1 MSDLVFMV
9 TATAASCVGVG
20 VVGWYALHATR
31 RRSVTLAVVICA
43 LVPMVA
49 VIVAVQ
55 VNVRAMFLSDHD
67 ADVIA
72 VVLTTAAVLAVV
84 LAVVLGRR
92 ITAWSR
98 VVGSRLSRLTE
109 EYAGRPADA
118 ERPASAELASLTA
131 QLDEVHR
138 KLAAS
143 RAREQAIEA
152 SRRDLV
158 AALSHDLRTPLAGI
172 RALAEGLE
180 DGIVD
185 DVPQALAQLRANA
198 ERIAR
203 MADDLFELSRLRS
216 LPRTGR
222 DSLVSMRELADDVA
236 AEVRPEAEA
245 VGVRLHC
252 ELGPRLAVRGDG
264 GELTRAIANL
274 LSNAIRHTPTG
285 GEVTVA
291 GATTEGTV
299 VLSVSDGCGGIAAE
313 DLPRLF
319 EVGWRGDPGRGG
331 NGQPGSGLGLAI
343 VREVMEAHG
352 GTVSVVNVVG
362 GCRFDLRLPA
372 TAAV

>member
-1 MSDLVFMV
+1 MSDLVFML
-9 TATAASCVGVG
+9 TATAASCLGVG
-20 VVGWYALHATR
+20 VAGWFALHATR

-98 VVGSRLSRLTE
+98 SVGNRLSRLTE
-109 EYAGRPADA
+109 EYAGRPFDG
-118 ERPASAELASLTA
+118 ERPASAELATLTA

-180 DGIVD
+180 DGIVE
-185 DVPQALAQLRANA
+185 DVPQALAQLRANT

-222 DSLVSMRELADDVA
+222 DSLVSMRELTDDVV

-245 VGVRLHC
+245 AGVRLRC
-252 ELGPRLAVRGDG
+252 ELGARLAVRGDG
-264 GELTRAIANL
+264 GELTRALANL

-291 GATTEGTV
+291 GATADGTV
-299 VLSVSDGCGGIAAE
+299 LLSVRDGCGGIAAE

-343 VREVMEAHG
+343 VREVMAAHG
-352 GTVSVVNVVG
+352 GTVNVINVDG

-372 TAAV
+372 AASA

>member
-1 MSDLVFMV
+1 MSDLVFML
-9 TATAASCVGVG
+9 TATAASCIGVG
-20 VVGWYALHATR
+20 VAGWFALHATR
-31 RRSVTLAVVICA
+31 RRSVTIAVVICA

-98 VVGSRLSRLTE
+98 SVGNRLSRLTE
-109 EYAGRPADA
+109 EYAGRPVEG
-118 ERPASAELASLTA
+118 ERPASAELATLTA

-185 DVPQALAQLRANA
+185 DVPQALAQLRANT

-222 DSLVSMRELADDVA
+222 DSLVSMRELADDVV

-245 VGVRLHC
+245 AGVRLRC
-252 ELGPRLAVRGDG
+252 ELGARLAVRGDG
-264 GELTRAIANL
+264 GELTRALANL

-291 GATTEGTV
+291 GATAAGTV
-299 VLSVSDGCGGIAAE
+299 LLSVCDGCGGIASE

-319 EVGWRGDPGRGG
+319 EVGWRGDPGRAG

-343 VREVMEAHG
+343 VREVMAAHG
-352 GTVSVVNVVG
+352 GTVNVINVDG

-372 TAAV
+372 AAPA

>member
-20 VVGWYALHATR
+20 VAGWFALHATR

-98 VVGSRLSRLTE
+98 IVGNRLSRLTE
-109 EYAGRPADA
+109 DYAGRQDDG
-118 ERPASAELASLTA
+118 ERPASAELATLTA

-180 DGIVD
+180 DGIVE

-198 ERIAR
+198 ERMAR

-222 DSLVSMRELADDVA
+222 DSLVSMRELADDVV

-245 VGVRLHC
+245 GGVRLRC
-252 ELGPRLAVRGDG
+252 KLGARLAVHGDG
-264 GELTRAIANL
+264 GELTRALANL

-291 GATTEGTV
+291 GATTGGTV
-299 VLSVSDGCGGIAAE
+299 VLSVSDGCGGIAPA
-313 DLPRLF
+313 DLRRLF

-331 NGQPGSGLGLAI
+331 NGQPGSGLGLAL

-352 GTVSVVNVVG
+352 GTVEVINVDG

-372 TAAV
+372 IATA

>member
-1 MSDLVFMV
+1 MSELAFML
-9 TATAASCVGVG
+9 TATAASCLGVG
-20 VVGWYALHATR
+20 VAGWFALHATR

-67 ADVIA
+67 AEVIA

-92 ITAWSR
+92 IAA
-98 VVGSRLSRLTE
+98 GSRSLGHRLNRLTE
-109 EYAGRPADA
+109 EYTADGGA
-118 ERPASAELASLTA
+118 DQPASAELATLTA

-143 RAREQAIEA
+143 RAREQALEA

-180 DGIVD
+180 DGVVA
-185 DVPQALAQLRANA
+185 DVPQALAQLKANTD
-198 ERIAR
+198 RMTR

-216 LPRTGR
+216 VPRHRR
-222 DSLVSMRELADDVA
+222 DSLVSMRELADDVV
-236 AEVRPEAEA
+236 AEMQPEAA
-245 VGVRLHC
+245 AAGVRLQC
-252 ELGPRLAVRGDG
+252 ELDARLAVRGDG
-264 GELTRAIANL
+264 GELTRALANL
-274 LSNAIRHTPTG
+274 LSNGVRHTPAG

-291 GATTEGTV
+291 GTSADSTV
-299 VLSVSDGCGGIAAE
+299 LISVTDGCGGIPAT
-313 DLPRLF
+313 DLSQVF

-343 VREVMEAHG
+343 VREVMAAHG
-352 GTVSVVNVVG
+352 GSVEVTNIHG
-362 GCRFDLRLPA
+362 GCRFDLHLPA
-372 TAAV
+372 A

>member
-1 MSDLVFMV
+1 MSDLVFMM
-9 TATAASCVGVG
+9 TATAASCFGVG
-20 VVGWYALHATR
+20 VAGWFALHATR
-31 RRSVTLAVVICA
+31 RLSVTLAVVICA

-84 LAVVLGRR
+84 LAVLLGRR

-98 VVGSRLSRLTE
+98 VVGNRLSRLTE
-109 EYAGRPADA
+109 EYAVRQDDA
-118 ERPASAELASLTA
+118 ERPASAELATLTA

-185 DVPQALAQLRANA
+185 DVPQALAQLRANT

-222 DSLVSMRELADDVA
+222 DSLVSLRELADDVV

-245 VGVRLHC
+245 VGVSLRC
-252 ELGPRLAVRGDG
+252 ELDARLAVRGDG
-264 GELTRAIANL
+264 GELTRALANL
-274 LSNAIRHTPTG
+274 LSNAIRHTPAG
-285 GEVTVA
+285 GEVIVA
-291 GATTEGTV
+291 GATADGRV
-299 VLSVSDGCGGIAAE
+299 VVSVSDGCGGIAAE

-319 EVGWRGDPGRGG
+319 EVGWRGDPERGG

-343 VREVMEAHG
+343 VREVMAAHG
-352 GTVSVVNVVG
+352 GTVEVFNVGG

-372 TAAV
+372 TAAG

>member
-1 MSDLVFMV
+1 VSDLVFML

-20 VVGWYALHATR
+20 VAGWFALHATR

-84 LAVVLGRR
+84 LAVLLGRR

-98 VVGSRLSRLTE
+98 IVGTRLSRLTE
-109 EYAGRPADA
+109 EYAGQPVDG
-118 ERPASAELASLTA
+118 ERPASAELATLTA

-185 DVPQALAQLRANA
+185 DVPKALAQLRANTD
-198 ERIAR
+198 RMAR

-222 DSLVSMRELADDVA
+222 DSLVSMRELADDVV

-245 VGVRLHC
+245 VGVRLRC
-252 ELGPRLAVRGDG
+252 ELGARLAVHGDG
-264 GELTRAIANL
+264 GELTRAVANL
-274 LSNAIRHTPTG
+274 LSNAIRHTPAG

-291 GATTEGTV
+291 GATADGTV
-299 VLSVSDGCGGIAAE
+299 VLSVCDGCGGIASE

-331 NGQPGSGLGLAI
+331 NGHPGSGLGLAI
-343 VREVMEAHG
+343 VREVMAAHG
-352 GTVSVVNVVG
+352 GTVNVINIDG

-372 TAAV
+372 AAA

>member
-1 MSDLVFMV
+1 MSDLVFML
-9 TATAASCVGVG
+9 TATAASCLGVG
-20 VVGWYALHATR
+20 VLGWLVLHATR

-67 ADVIA
+67 AEVIA
-72 VVLTTAAVLAVV
+72 IVLTTAAVLALV

-92 ITAWSR
+92 IAA
-98 VVGSRLSRLTE
+98 GSRSLGKRLNRLTE
-109 EYAGRPADA
+109 EYAGEPADS
-118 ERPASAELASLTA
+118 ERPASAELATLTA

-138 KLAAS
+138 KLAES
-143 RAREQAIEA
+143 RAREQALEA

-180 DGIVD
+180 DGVVA
-185 DVPQALAQLRANA
+185 DVPQALAQLRANTD
-198 ERIAR
+198 RMAR

-216 LPRTGR
+216 VPRNRR
-222 DSLVSMRELADDVA
+222 DSLVSMRELADDVI
-236 AEVRPEAEA
+236 AEMRPEAEA
-245 VGVRLHC
+245 TGVRLQC
-252 ELGPRLAVRGDG
+252 DLSTRLAVRGDG
-264 GELTRAIANL
+264 GELTRALANL
-274 LSNAIRHTPTG
+274 LSNAVRHTPAG

-291 GATTEGTV
+291 GAAVDNSV
-299 VLSVSDGCGGIAAE
+299 VLSVRDGCGGIAAE
-313 DLPRLF
+313 DLSRLF
-319 EVGWRGDPGRGG
+319 DVGWRGDPGRGG

-352 GTVSVVNVVG
+352 GTVGVGNVEG

-372 TAAV
+372 A